1 MECYWFLQICTLQ
14 EALRQIF
21 AVVAEVRRSP
31 QHRVLPR
38 GEIPRDK
45 GRTRFFLFSLS
56 LFPDGAR
63 TRIVHNG
70 ARRPAIHYSLS
81 AAMPL
86 RGFVD
91 PRIAPSAKDDRK
103 VIPLTCEGRI
113 PLLGY

>member
-1 MECYWFLQICTLQ
+1 MRLFLQIRTLQ

-21 AVVAEVRRSP
+21 AVVAEVRRGP
-31 QHRVLPR
+31 QHRLLPR

-45 GRTRFFLFSLS
+45 GRTRFFLSLS
-56 LFPDGAR
+56 CFFPTNQAR
-63 TRIVHNG
+63 THIAHNG
-70 ARRPAIHYSLS
+70 ARRPAGWLAIHSQLL
-81 AAMPL
+81 PL

-113 PLLGY
+113 PLRY